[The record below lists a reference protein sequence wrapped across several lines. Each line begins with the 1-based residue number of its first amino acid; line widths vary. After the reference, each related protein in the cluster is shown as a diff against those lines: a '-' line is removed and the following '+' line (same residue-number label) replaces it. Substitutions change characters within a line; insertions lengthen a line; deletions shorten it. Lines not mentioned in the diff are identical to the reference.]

1 MSYLEELFGMDGKL
15 VIVTGGNKGIGRG
28 LAAGF
33 ARAGAD
39 IAILSRSEANEAIAE
54 IEKLGRRAYHVSV
67 DVSAEDEVR
76 AAIDEVRRRS
86 GRIDVVINNAGVTS
100 HTSIFDTDS
109 AEFKRILDTNLLG
122 EYYVARAAAMA
133 MIDMKIEGSIINISS
148 ISASIVNKPNYQVAY
163 NASKAAVN
171 HMTRSMALELIPYG
185 IRVNS
190 ISPGYMA
197 TPMSVDVPEELK
209 QAWYKMIPMGRMGT
223 PEELMPAALY
233 LASSA
238 ARYTTGSDI
247 LVDGGYVLI

>member
-1 MSYLEELFGMDGKL
+1 MDYLEELFGLNGK
-15 VIVTGGNKGIGRG
+15 VAIVTGGNKGIGRG
-28 LAAGF
+28 LAVGF
-33 ARAGAD
+33 AKAGAD

-54 IEKLGRRAYHVSV
+54 IEETGRKAYHVGV
-67 DVSAEDEVR
+67 DVSSETEVQ
-76 AAIDEVRRRS
+76 AAIDEVRERS

-100 HTSIFDTDS
+100 HTNIFDTDA
-109 AEFKRILDTNLLG
+109 AEFKRILDTNLMG
-122 EYYVARAAAMA
+122 EYHVARAAAMA

-148 ISASIVNKPNYQVAY
+148 ISARIVNKPNYQVAY

-197 TPMSVDVPEELK
+197 TPMSVDVPEDLK
-209 QAWYKMIPMGRMGT
+209 QVWYGMIPMGRMGK

-233 LASSA
+233 LASSV

-247 LVDGGYVLI
+247 LIDGGYVLI

>member
-1 MSYLEELFGMDGKL
+1 MSYLDELFGLSGK
-15 VIVTGGNKGIGRG
+15 VAIVTGGNKGIGRG
-28 LAAGF
+28 LALGF

-39 IAILSRSEANEAIAE
+39 IAILSRSEANEAMAE
-54 IEKLGRRAYHVSV
+54 IEAQGRKAYHVRA
-67 DVSAEDEVR
+67 DVSSETEVQEG
-76 AAIDEVRRRS
+76 IKEVCERC

-100 HTSIFDTDS
+100 HTNIFDTDA

-122 EYYVARAAAMA
+122 EYYVARAAAVA
-133 MIDMKIEGSIINISS
+133 MIEMKIQGSIINISS
-148 ISASIVNKPNYQVAY
+148 ISARIVNKPNYQVAY

-209 QAWYKMIPMGRMGT
+209 QAWYEMIPMGRMGT

-233 LASSA
+233 LASSVS
-238 ARYTTGSDI
+238 RYTTGSDLLI
-247 LVDGGYVLI
+247 DGGYVLI